1 MTLEYVRGTGSNK
14 LGLSVFFKIKIITM
28 YVAIK
33 IINLDFR
40 KLILVI
46 ARITYRDKGIRMTEE
61 ERRVRVSTDC
71 LEGIS
76 RETPHFWF

>member
-1 MTLEYVRGTGSNK
+1 MTLGYVRGTGSHK

-28 YVAIK
+28 YVAVK
-33 IINLDFR
+33 IIKLDFR

-61 ERRVRVSTDC
+61 E
-71 LEGIS
+71 
-76 RETPHFWF
+76 